1 MRPIGTQIVLGMA
14 ILTLSG
20 WAARADDGFK
30 GPGWYEVVTYND
42 SGASVIFSGPYRDQA
57 ACVVGIK
64 NTPDSPA
71 PDNPDYR
78 VECTLLQQDLS

>member
-14 ILTLSG
+14 ILILSG
-20 WAARADDGFK
+20 WAARADDRFK
-30 GPGWYEVVTYND
+30 GPGWYEVVTFE
-42 SGASVIFSGPYRDQA
+42 GASVIFSGPYGDQA

-71 PDNPDYR
+71 PDNPDYQ
-78 VECTLLQQDLS
+78 VACTWLQQDLP